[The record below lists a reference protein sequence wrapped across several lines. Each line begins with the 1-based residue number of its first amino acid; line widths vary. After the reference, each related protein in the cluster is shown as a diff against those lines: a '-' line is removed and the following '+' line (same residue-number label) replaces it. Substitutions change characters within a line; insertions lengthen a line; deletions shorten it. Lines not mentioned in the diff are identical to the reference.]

1 MERDNKYNQQDNLQ
15 ELGGSDYE
23 IADNQPNIKGWTV
36 KDSSGQTIGEVDE
49 LIFDVQARKVRY
61 MVVDLEGNVLDL
73 DTRDVLVPIGIA
85 QLEDDSDNVILP
97 NVTADQLRSL
107 PTYEKGRFD
116 RDHESSIRSIFGG
129 AVAAVAG
136 AGAALTGQD
145 RTTSDRDGF
154 YEHDHFS
161 DRLFNRGTTTDTGY
175 TAPNTTTNTTR
186 DDDKVIPIIEEN
198 LQVGKEEVETGGVHI
213 SSHMVERP
221 VEEHVRLRQER
232 VVVERTPVDRPVS
245 ERDLDNF
252 REGEIELTEHAEVPV
267 VNKEARVVEEVYFEK
282 EVEEHDEVIR
292 DTVRSTEVET
302 DDLRTDT
309 TNRTGYTTDSTLDE
323 DDLDRDRTRRPG
335 LDNDPNTTL

>member
-1 MERDNKYNQQDNLQ
+1 MERDNNYNQQNNLQ
-15 ELGGSDYE
+15 ELGGSDFE

-85 QLEDDSDNVILP
+85 ELQDDGNNVILP

-116 RDHESSIRSIFGG
+116 REHESSIRSIFSG
-129 AVAAVAG
+129 AGAAAAG
-136 AGAALTGQD
+136 AGAALTGSN
-145 RTTSDRDGF
+145 RATDRDGF

-175 TAPNTTTNTTR
+175 TAPTTTTGSNQDET
-186 DDDKVIPIIEEN
+186 VIPIIEEN
-198 LQVGKEEVETGGVHI
+198 LQVGKEEVETGGVHV
-213 SSHMVERP
+213 SSRIVERP
-221 VEEHVRLRQER
+221 VEEHVRLREER
-232 VVVERTPVDRPVS
+232 VVVERTPVDRPAS

-252 REGEIELTEHAEVPV
+252 QEGEIELTEHAEVPI
-267 VNKEARVVEEVYFEK
+267 VNKEARVVEEVSLEK

-292 DTVRSTEVET
+292 DSVRSTEVEV
-302 DDLRTDT
+302 DDLHSDT
-309 TNRTGYTTDSTLDE
+309 TNRTGYIPDTNLD
-323 DDLDRDRTRRPG
+323 DDLDRDRTRRSG